1 MKIFLLCLCAFFMMS
16 ASLNAQE
23 PFQSSKLTQ
32 VWAVDTGL
40 NVPES
45 AFYNSFDNTIYVSN
59 IVGHFNEKD
68 GIGYISK
75 INLRGEMVEK
85 EWVSGLNAPKGM
97 YFTKSKLYVTDF
109 DRVLELE
116 MPSGKIL
123 KEYKSSLSK
132 DLNDV
137 TIASNGRVYITDSGT
152 NCLFM
157 VGKDSLEIFI
167 HSPAVEGM
175 NGIYSEGDLLYIG
188 AGGKL
193 LSIDVNTKSISVLT
207 ANAGYMDGL
216 LKIGKSTFIT
226 SNWSG
231 TVQMIVLGKEPE
243 KLLESKTHAADFQY
257 IPSRNLLLVPTFTEN
272 TLVAYKLEF
281 DK

>member
-243 KLLESKTHAADFQY
+243 KLLESKTHAADLEY
-257 IPSRNLLLVPTFTEN
+257 IPSRHLLVVPTFTEN

>member
-1 MKIFLLCLCAFFMMS
+1 
-16 ASLNAQE
+16 
-23 PFQSSKLTQ
+23 
-32 VWAVDTGL
+32 
-40 NVPES
+40 
-45 AFYNSFDNTIYVSN
+45 
-59 IVGHFNEKD
+59 
-68 GIGYISK
+68 
-75 INLRGEMVEK
+75 
-85 EWVSGLNAPKGM
+85 
-97 YFTKSKLYVTDF
+97 
-109 DRVLELE
+109 
-116 MPSGKIL
+116 
-123 KEYKSSLSK
+123 
-132 DLNDV
+132 V

-243 KLLESKTHAADFQY
+243 KLLESKTHAADLEY
-257 IPSRNLLLVPTFTEN
+257 IPSRHLLLVPTFTEN